1 MVSLQLALS
10 PQFASLVGAGI
21 MLLLMM
27 KMARFFYR
35 LPNVSRPDQM
45 PESDHILV
53 GASLRGTAFCLS
65 PVVAPAYFWF
75 LSFKITASTIQDFSG
90 GSDGKESTCNA
101 GDLGLICELGRS
113 LWEGMAIHSSILFF
127 IYLFFKWRIIALQI
141 FVVFCQTSTL
151 QYSCLKNPHGQ
162 DHKELDTTEW
172 PSTSQN

>member
-75 LSFKITASTIQDFSG
+75 LSFKITAD
-90 GSDGKESTCNA
+90 
-101 GDLGLICELGRS
+101 ELS
-113 LWEGMAIHSSILFF
+113 
-127 IYLFFKWRIIALQI
+127 
-141 FVVFCQTSTL
+141 
-151 QYSCLKNPHGQ
+151 
-162 DHKELDTTEW
+162 
-172 PSTSQN
+172 